1 MPTDAVLQPLG
12 AHLGSGCTVAID
24 VVVVI
29 DDVDQFISVTR
40 PQVYHSR
47 HGTRHAARRS
57 PRSARPTWSHLRRT
71 LHQWPEIGNDLPIT
85 RETVLGAL
93 DGLPLDVTLH
103 ETTSGIAALLDG
115 GKPGPTVLLRGDMD
129 ALPLT
134 EDTGLDFDSRSEGSM
149 HACGHDTHTSML
161 VGAARLLSAQRAD
174 IAGRVLFMF
183 QPGEEGNHG
192 ARFMLEEGL
201 LDLPPRADGS
211 ESPVTGP
218 SRCTSPSSLPTGWLS
233 CRGGSIMAAADTMFI
248 TVKGRGGHASEPYR
262 ALDPIPIA
270 CEIVQ
275 ALQTMITR
283 RIDVFD
289 PAVVTVGKI
298 VAGTVN
304 NIIPETAEIEGTI
317 RAVSES
323 TRRLVHDG
331 IRRVAEGIAA
341 AHDAE
346 VAVELGRRLSGDG
359 QRQAPKPTSCSDLA
373 SDAGRRRQGP
383 ASFRTRS
390 WAPKTSATCCSRS
403 RARWC
408 SSAAR
413 RPTATWPPRRRTTPI
428 ASCSTKRRWSTGTA
442 MYAAHGARPPQR
454 LSWSV
459 GTRLQRIATRRAARR
474 RVTSSNGRSV
484 NDTMPSL
491 HSMPLCGSSNRLHRN
506 APPIGDGVRTVA
518 TTRSPHAS

>member
-1 MPTDAVLQPLG
+1 MELDTLRDG
-12 AHLGSGCTVAID
+12 AHDLLSD
-24 VVVVI
+24 M
-29 DDVDQFISVTR
+29 VT
-40 PQVYHSR
+40 
-47 HGTRHAARRS
+47 
-57 PRSARPTWSHLRRT
+57 LRRT
-71 LHQWPEIGNDLPIT
+71 LHQWPEIGNDLPVT
-85 RETVLGAL
+85 RENVMEAL

-134 EDTGLDFDSRSEGSM
+134 EDTGVDFTSRSEGTM

-161 VGAARLLSAQRAD
+161 VGAAKLLSAQRAD

-201 LDLPPRADGS
+201 LDLPKRADGS
-211 ESPVTGP
+211 DSPVTGAFALHI
-218 SRCTSPSSLPTGWLS
+218 TSSLPTGWLS
-233 CRGGSIMAAADTMFI
+233 CRGGSIMASADTLFI

-275 ALQTMITR
+275 SLQTMITR

-298 VAGTVN
+298 TAGTVN

-317 RAVSES
+317 RAVSER

-346 VAVELGRRLSGDG
+346 VTVELVDG
-359 QRQAPKPTSCSDLA
+359 YPVTVNDRSQSEVALDLA
-373 SDAGRRRQGP
+373 GQLVGAD
-383 ASFRTRS
+383 
-390 WAPKTSATCCSRS
+390 KTLRLPNPIMGAEDFSYVLQEIPGAMVFLGGTHADRNL
-403 RARWC
+403 A
-408 SSAAR
+408 SAAPNHSNR
-413 RPTATWPPRRRTTPI
+413 VVFDEA
-428 ASCSTKRRWSTGTA
+428 AMVTGTA
-442 MYAAHGARPPQR
+442 MYAALA
-454 LSWSV
+454 
-459 GTRLQRIATRRAARR
+459 
-474 RVTSSNGRSV
+474 
-484 NDTMPSL
+484 L
-491 HSMPLCGSSNRLHRN
+491 HHL
-506 APPIGDGVRTVA
+506 GV
-518 TTRSPHAS
+518 

>member
-1 MPTDAVLQPLG
+1 MELDTLRDG
-12 AHLGSGCTVAID
+12 AHDLLTDMVA
-24 VVVVI
+24 
-29 DDVDQFISVTR
+29 
-40 PQVYHSR
+40 
-47 HGTRHAARRS
+47 
-57 PRSARPTWSHLRRT
+57 LRRT
-71 LHQWPEIGNDLPIT
+71 LHEWPEIGNDLPIT
-85 RETVLGAL
+85 RENVLEAL
-93 DGLPLDVTLH
+93 DGLPLDLTLH
-103 ETTSGIAALLDG
+103 ETTSGIAAVLDG

-134 EDTGLDFDSRSEGSM
+134 EDTGLDFTSKSEGSM

-161 VGAARLLSAQRAD
+161 VGAAKLLSACRDD

-201 LDLPPRADGS
+201 LDLPERADGS
-211 ESPVTGP
+211 ESPATGAFALHI
-218 SRCTSPSSLPTGWLS
+218 TSSLPTGWLS
-233 CRGGSIMAAADTMFI
+233 CRGGSIMAAADTLYI

-275 ALQTMITR
+275 AMQTMITR

-304 NIIPETAEIEGTI
+304 NIIPETAQIEGTI

-346 VAVELGRRLSGDG
+346 VSVELVDG
-359 QRQAPKPTSCSDLA
+359 YPVTVNDKAQADVALDLA
-373 SDAGRRRQGP
+373 TGLVGADKVMRLPNPIMGAEDFSYVLQQIPGAMVFLGGTHTDRKL
-383 ASFRTRS
+383 ST
-390 WAPKTSATCCSRS
+390 APPNHSNRVVFDEEAMV
-403 RARWC
+403 
-408 SSAAR
+408 
-413 RPTATWPPRRRTTPI
+413 
-428 ASCSTKRRWSTGTA
+428 TGTA
-442 MYAAHGARPPQR
+442 MYAAMALNH
-454 LSWSV
+454 LSS
-459 GTRLQRIATRRAARR
+459 
-474 RVTSSNGRSV
+474 
-484 NDTMPSL
+484 
-491 HSMPLCGSSNRLHRN
+491 
-506 APPIGDGVRTVA
+506 
-518 TTRSPHAS
+518 

>member
-1 MPTDAVLQPLG
+1 MELDTLRDG
-12 AHLGSGCTVAID
+12 AHDLLGDMVA
-24 VVVVI
+24 
-29 DDVDQFISVTR
+29 
-40 PQVYHSR
+40 
-47 HGTRHAARRS
+47 
-57 PRSARPTWSHLRRT
+57 LRRT
-71 LHQWPEIGNDLPIT
+71 LHQWPEMGNDLPIT
-85 RETVLGAL
+85 RDNVLEAL

-134 EDTGLDFDSRSEGSM
+134 EDTGLDFGSKSDGVM

-161 VGAARLLSAQRAD
+161 VGAAKLLSAQRAD

-201 LDLPPRADGS
+201 LDLPVRADGS
-211 ESPVTGP
+211 ASPVTAAYALHI
-218 SRCTSPSSLPTGWLS
+218 TSALPTGWVS

-248 TVKGRGGHASEPYR
+248 TVTGRGGHASEPYR

-275 ALQTMITR
+275 ALQTMVTR

-317 RAVSES
+317 RAVSER
-323 TRRLVHDG
+323 TRRKVHDG

-346 VAVELGRRLSGDG
+346 VTVVIEDG
-359 QRQAPKPTSCSDLA
+359 YPVTVNDVSQADVVLDLA
-373 SDAGRRRQGP
+373 NQMVGTDKTVRLPNPIMGAEDFSYVLQQVPGAMVFLGGTHLDRNLSTA
-383 ASFRTRS
+383 
-390 WAPKTSATCCSRS
+390 APNHSNRVVFDEEAMV
-403 RARWC
+403 
-408 SSAAR
+408 
-413 RPTATWPPRRRTTPI
+413 
-428 ASCSTKRRWSTGTA
+428 TGTA
-442 MYAAHGARPPQR
+442 MYAAMA
-454 LSWSV
+454 LSHLGPV
-459 GTRLQRIATRRAARR
+459 G
-474 RVTSSNGRSV
+474 
-484 NDTMPSL
+484 
-491 HSMPLCGSSNRLHRN
+491 
-506 APPIGDGVRTVA
+506 
-518 TTRSPHAS
+518 